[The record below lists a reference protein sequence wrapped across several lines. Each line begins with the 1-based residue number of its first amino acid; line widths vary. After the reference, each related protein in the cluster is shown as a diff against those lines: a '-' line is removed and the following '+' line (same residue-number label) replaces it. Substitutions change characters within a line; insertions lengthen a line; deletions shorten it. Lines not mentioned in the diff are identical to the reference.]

1 MDFEQVVLDKL
12 DKIESKQ
19 VEHTVELA
27 RNTLV
32 LTDHHVRTSNL
43 EARIRPIENHKHF
56 IDMLTKAIIA
66 VVSTAA
72 AGAALYHYLF
82 K

>member
-1 MDFEQVVLDKL
+1 MDFEKIVLDKL
-12 DKIESKQ
+12 DKIELKQ
-19 VEHTVELA
+19 IEHTVALSK
-27 RNTLV
+27 NTLI
-32 LTDHHVRTSNL
+32 LTEHHVRTTNL

-56 IDMLTKAIIA
+56 VDMFTKVMIGI
-66 VVSTAA
+66 VTTAA

>member
-1 MDFEQVVLDKL
+1 MDFEKVVLEKL
-12 DKIESKQ
+12 DKIELKQ
-19 VEHTVELA
+19 IEHTVALA

-32 LTDHHVRTSNL
+32 LTEHHVRTTNL
-43 EARIRPIENHKHF
+43 EARVRPIENHKHF
-56 IDMLTKAIIA
+56 VDMFTKTIMAI
-66 VVSTAA
+66 VTTAA